1 MISSG
6 LRYWAPFYLI
16 YFREGNGSN
25 KVYSDKVLS
34 RSDGEIWRIIMGFL
48 VPCVTVDRSF
58 SLSMRCSKLTADA
71 EC

>member
-1 MISSG
+1 MISGG
-6 LRYWAPFYLI
+6 LRYWVPFYLI

-48 VPCVTVDRSF
+48 VSRVTMDRSF
-58 SLSMRCSKLTADA
+58 SGSVWCSKTIA
-71 EC
+71 